1 MSTLNKPIQA
11 ARKNCRS
18 SHFRARPSAGRYDA
32 SLATLVLA
40 AYFAGWVISFAG
52 PKQSTPEGRD
62 YWYTAASI
70 TSR

>member
-1 MSTLNKPIQA
+1 MSTLYEPIQV

-32 SLATLVLA
+32 SLATLILA
-40 AYFAGWVISFAG
+40 AYIAGWVISFAG

-62 YWYTAASI
+62 HWYTAASI
-70 TSR
+70 SSQ